1 MPVQTTK
8 EVDSGLVASQRE
20 QEWVGASLGLKE
32 SERGSWSRPIVMMHA
47 KSLSCSHLFET
58 LYTVACQAPLSMGF
72 SRKFIGMGC
81 HALLQGVFPTQKSNW
96 CLLCLPHRQVGSL
109 PIVLP
114 GKPCLQGDQK
124 PTL

>member
-81 HALLQGVFPTQKSNW
+81 HASS
-96 CLLCLPHRQVGSL
+96 RGSFQ
-109 PIVLP
+109 PRN
-114 GKPCLQGDQK
+114 
-124 PTL
+124 